1 MGITVYSLA
10 ISIVYYNLALF
21 AVLILRR
28 SSVFRARYTVSLLLF
43 ITLLGAIRLLVPIDF
58 DAYVLRS
65 YKLIPAI
72 EDFLRR
78 PLIGTLTLGKLL
90 LLVWFLGGAVTLINK
105 LRVQWAFDRGLR
117 SFDFVD
123 RPRILEIAAEY
134 GSNFAVLISPQLRSS
149 YTSGL
154 LRPVIYLPDLELSD
168 DEWRMVLL
176 HEITHILSQD
186 NWKKL
191 FFLAIETIFWWN
203 PLAHF
208 SGEEISTLIELHCDT
223 KVTAK
228 MDEREC
234 YEYASLLRKLMDCYD
249 PRKTPAPA
257 SPLVG
262 AEEQMNQRITA
273 LVYPRDRKH
282 SLYIVFA
289 LLILA
294 FVLSYS
300 VVVQPARM
308 LTANWLVDETDETV
322 SVISIFD
329 IPTGNL
335 LSDSQ
340 IIFEN
345 GRYHLYNN
353 GVFVGSVYE
362 EELSGIPDNILPII
376 GGK

>member
-1 MGITVYSLA
+1 MGITVYSVI
-10 ISIVYYNLALF
+10 ISIIYYNLALSAAF
-21 AVLILRR
+21 ILRR
-28 SSVFRARYTVSLLLF
+28 SSVFCARYTVSLLLF

-90 LLVWFLGGAVTLINK
+90 LLVWFLGSAVTLINK

-176 HEITHILSQD
+176 HEITHILSHD

-234 YEYASLLRKLMDCYD
+234 YEYAALLRKLMDFYD
-249 PRKTPAPA
+249 PRKMSVTA
-257 SPLVG
+257 SALVG
-262 AEEQMNQRITA
+262 GREQMNQRITA
-273 LVYPRDRKH
+273 LIQSRDMRRPR
-282 SLYIVFA
+282 YIAIA
-289 LLILA
+289 LLLLV
-294 FVLSYS
+294 FVVSYF
-300 VVVQPARM
+300 VVVQPARFPSAG
-308 LTANWLVDETDETV
+308 TAGLYVDDTGNTV
-322 SVISIFD
+322 SYIFGDD
-329 IPTGNL
+329 IPNVEP
-335 LSDSQ
+335 Q
-340 IIFEN
+340 IIYEN
-345 GRYHLYNN
+345 GKYQLYIN
-353 GVFVGSVYE
+353 GKYVAVLYE
-362 EELSGIPDNILPII
+362 EELPKISDNKIPFI
-376 GGK
+376 GGE

>member
-10 ISIVYYNLALF
+10 ISIVFYNLALI

-90 LLVWFLGGAVTLINK
+90 LFVWFLGSTVTLINK
-105 LRVQWAFDRGLR
+105 LHVQWAFDRDLR
-117 SFDFVD
+117 GIDFVD

-154 LRPVIYLPDLELSD
+154 LRPVINLPDLELGD
-168 DEWRMVLL
+168 DEWRMVFR
-176 HEITHILSQD
+176 HEITHIRSHD

-208 SGEEISTLIELHCDT
+208 SGDEITTLIELHCDA
-223 KVTAK
+223 KVTAE
-228 MDEREC
+228 MDERER
-234 YEYASLLRKLMDCYD
+234 YEYAALLRKLMDLYD
-249 PRKTPAPA
+249 PRKRPVPV
-257 SPLVG
+257 SSLVG
-262 AEEQMNQRITA
+262 GETQMNQRIMMLIQPSENRRPRYIA
-273 LVYPRDRKH
+273 L
-282 SLYIVFA
+282 A
-289 LLILA
+289 LLVLV
-294 FVLSYS
+294 FLLSYFF
-300 VVVQPARM
+300 VIQPARM
-308 LTANWLVDETDETV
+308 PTDDLFFDYRDNTV
-322 SVISIFD
+322 SAFAD
-329 IPTGNL
+329 GNVQIN
-335 LSDSQ
+335 DSKIVLPDSPQ
-340 IIFEN
+340 LVFEDGMNYLYVN
-345 GRYHLYNN
+345 G
-353 GVFVGSVYE
+353 E
-362 EELSGIPDNILPII
+362 II
-376 GGK
+376 GAMFEEDLS